1 MDLTLVKAVISTLN
15 CIEVRG
21 RDNLDYLLGS
31 INALESFVHLA
42 EKTQESIAKEE
53 PNG

>member
-31 INALESFVHLA
+31 IHALESFVSSA
-42 EKTQESIAKEE
+42 EKSQYSNTKEE
-53 PNG
+53 ADG

>member
-31 INALESFVHLA
+31 IHALESFV
-42 EKTQESIAKEE
+42 SIAEESQDSRTKEE
-53 PNG
+53 TNG